1 MSERLQRIH
10 AVLRAGNVPC
20 ALGARPG
27 LGPVLLAGTPDS
39 DSWDVMLSDTAG
51 GLRVHHARGVQLIP
65 TGSSD
70 SVIADTVKLHVVSAW
85 AVQGDPE
92 ARAVIAKLTATA
104 SARHGART
112 QAGRAQAG
120 RTPPHRTQ
128 THRAR
133 PPVPIEVF
141 DLFNPLYFAGQL
153 IDVAERF
160 GVLFSPGR
168 PTTLSYTMWSP
179 RGTVQTRYTRR

>member
-85 AVQGDPE
+85 AEQGDPE

-112 QAGRAQAG
+112 RRRGRQDEHHPIG
-120 RTPPHRTQ
+120 RKR
-128 THRAR
+128 
-133 PPVPIEVF
+133 IER
-141 DLFNPLYFAGQL
+141 DRQC
-153 IDVAERF
+153 R
-160 GVLFSPGR
+160 
-168 PTTLSYTMWSP
+168 
-179 RGTVQTRYTRR
+179 